1 MEFVGNAH
9 HILQAKGTE
18 VWTVGPEVMVLDAVR
33 LMGEKNIGALV
44 VVEGGEVLG
53 VISERDY
60 SRKIVLQDRTSRDT
74 RVHEVL
80 SKPAIVVQ
88 PESSIA
94 ECMELMTT
102 KRVRHLPV
110 VEEGRLI
117 GIISIGD
124 LVSWIIRSQREAIQ
138 QLEGYISG
146 QYPG

>member
-44 VVEGGEVLG
+44 VVEGEEVLG

-80 SKPAIVVQ
+80 SKPAIVVK

-94 ECMELMTT
+94 ECMELMTA

>member
-1 MEFVGNAH
+1 
-9 HILQAKGTE
+9 
-18 VWTVGPEVMVLDAVR
+18 
-33 LMGEKNIGALV
+33 